1 VAYLDLKSAISDPR
15 SDESSRMIRST
26 TQGDENSSILRMRN
40 LSNEQRSRS
49 EDDRISQPKQESRRN
64 EHPEI
69 AGTGLNAYSKQHD
82 AASQDDTTLS
92 TEPINQEGDE
102 EQADQG
108 PETHGCIEQPEC
120 RAFGM
125 VEIFLPV
132 GEGLETIHHGS
143 IKTISGVGHDED
155 DDVHVQSAEIGVLVP
170 LDARE
175 CSPCEEEVS
184 LRWFHRFQGF
194 ILASPR
200 KFWEETH
207 RECKSTL
214 VPRLEIG

>member
-1 VAYLDLKSAISDPR
+1 
-15 SDESSRMIRST
+15 MFT
-26 TQGDENSSILRMRN
+26 
-40 LSNEQRSRS
+40 
-49 EDDRISQPKQESRRN
+49 ISQ
-64 EHPEI
+64 I
-69 AGTGLNAYSKQHD
+69 AETVNGKIDGNPDLVAVGSGASSLQLRKLSSNSKLRLDEGAVGVDCSTSACHGTEAI
-82 AASQDDTTLS
+82 DDTVRDNL
-92 TEPINQEGDE
+92 
-102 EQADQG
+102 
-108 PETHGCIEQPEC
+108 
-120 RAFGM
+120 
-125 VEIFLPV
+125 L
-132 GEGLETIHHGS
+132 
-143 IKTISGVGHDED
+143 GVGHDED